1 MRYLALLW
9 LAAAGCSSVPASFID
24 ATGTL
29 EDGTPFSVNFT
40 AIPFQGT
47 PWRLQTVAGSTGPGS
62 YDGFWLWWDPSVM
75 QGSSYPST
83 GSSQD
88 TGLLHFF
95 VLAPDPTGGENAVVA
110 SLFDGGT
117 VTFTAGGPDNYAG
130 DLSGLALVRNGK
142 TLLTVSSGHF
152 LSATK

>member
-9 LAAAGCSSVPASFID
+9 LAAAGCSSVPASFIE
-24 ATGTL
+24 ASGTL
-29 EDGTPFSVNFT
+29 QDGSPFSVNFT
-40 AIPFQGT
+40 AIPFSGT
-47 PWRLQTVAGSTGPGS
+47 PWRLQTVMGSSGPGT

-95 VLAPDPTGGENAVVA
+95 VLSPDPMVENGVIA
-110 SLFDGGT
+110 SLVDGGS

-130 DLSGLALVRNGK
+130 DLSGLSLVRNGT
-142 TLLTVSSGHF
+142 TLVTITSGHF